1 MRVIPGARLGR
12 ASTTTLILLQLL
24 FAACATSVL
33 LYNLFGWAP
42 AVIDFGW
49 GSYRALNIDASLVL
63 VAVIVIAL
71 LRQTHWGV
79 PLLAGFALFP
89 GIEGVVIGFW
99 GKAALQLAT
108 LAILVWACLRPL
120 PSSRGGE

>member
-1 MRVIPGARLGR
+1 MRVIPGACLGR
-12 ASTTTLILLQLL
+12 APTILILLQLL

-33 LYNLFGWAP
+33 LYNPFGWAP
-42 AVIDFGW
+42 AVIDFAW

-79 PLLAGFALFP
+79 LLLAAFALFHS
-89 GIEGVVIGFW
+89 IEGVVIGFW
-99 GKAALQLAT
+99 VKAALQLAT
-108 LAILVWACLRPL
+108 LAILVWGCLRPV
-120 PSSRGGE
+120 PSCRGGE